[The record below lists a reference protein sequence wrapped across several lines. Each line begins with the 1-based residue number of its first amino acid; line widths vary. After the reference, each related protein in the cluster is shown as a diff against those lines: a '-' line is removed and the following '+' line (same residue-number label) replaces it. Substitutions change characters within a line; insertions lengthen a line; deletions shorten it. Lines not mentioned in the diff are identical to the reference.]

1 MQVIIIAHLFTLDL
15 FCPSPLILSWWTK
28 SAITDGT
35 SRFSGWMLALF
46 STKNNNKQ
54 SLCTSNFC
62 HSVVVLGN
70 LLCGILFM
78 VQIFF
83 GLKIFRPGY
92 DLFSL
97 VTYYAK
103 VSTIEINQC
112 KQVWQFSSQRKFRL
126 QNVDHINKTN
136 KYLVKQENS

>member
-35 SRFSGWMLALF
+35 SRLSGWMLALC

-54 SLCTSNFC
+54 SACTSNFC

-78 VQIFF
+78 VQIFLQFKNFQTRLRFVFF
-83 GLKIFRPGY
+83 GLILWSSIYDRNKSMQTGLTIFQPKKIQI
-92 DLFSL
+92 
-97 VTYYAK
+97 AK
-103 VSTIEINQC
+103 CRSH
-112 KQVWQFSSQRKFRL
+112 KQ
-126 QNVDHINKTN
+126 N
-136 KYLVKQENS
+136 